1 MGYGIV
7 AGSLM
12 VKLPQ
17 IIKIVS
23 NRSASGINILS
34 VFLELLAITLNLSYS
49 FVKEFPFSA
58 WGDSLFLA
66 VQTAAIA
73 ALVLNYNSSRANV
86 FSFVVM
92 YLGVCYG
99 LMGGPT
105 SVDALWSLQALN
117 IPILIAG
124 KMSQAFTNYSNGST
138 GQLSAVT
145 VFMLFFGS
153 LARIFTSVQETGDQL
168 IILTYLVST
177 LLNGVIVSQ
186 LLYYWNVGAVKKP
199 AAKSKSAAAKS
210 KAKAKKAD

>member
-49 FVKEFPFSA
+49 FVKDFPFSA

-92 YLGVCYG
+92 YLCVCYG

-105 SVDALWSLQALN
+105 SVDTLWSLQALN

>member
-1 MGYGIV
+1 MGYAIV

-49 FVKEFPFSA
+49 FVKQFPFSA

-117 IPILIAG
+117 IPIIIAG

-168 IILTYLVST
+168 IIFTYLLAT

-199 AAKSKSAAAKS
+199 AVKSKSAAAKA